1 VLNVHLEPA
10 QQVILEGMSTQMN
23 ATTNSSLPIIHYIW
37 SPGLDSNFNFINCT
51 DSTDCSNPYVH
62 PKYTTTFTVTVM
74 NSDSCYASDTATVYV
89 KAEPSAF
96 IPSVFTPN
104 GDNLNDRFEFD
115 ILGATSIEISIFNR
129 WGERVYYNAA
139 QANGMN
145 GHNGWDGKVN
155 GKDAPYDTYVYQMKV
170 TYFDNSTQDRSGTV
184 TILK

>member
-1 VLNVHLEPA
+1 
-10 QQVILEGMSTQMN
+10 
-23 ATTNSSLPIIHYIW
+23 
-37 SPGLDSNFNFINCT
+37 
-51 DSTDCSNPYVH
+51 
-62 PKYTTTFTVTVM
+62 M

-115 ILGATSIEISIFNR
+115 ILGATSIEISIFN
-129 WGERVYYNAA
+129 
-139 QANGMN
+139 
-145 GHNGWDGKVN
+145 GKVS